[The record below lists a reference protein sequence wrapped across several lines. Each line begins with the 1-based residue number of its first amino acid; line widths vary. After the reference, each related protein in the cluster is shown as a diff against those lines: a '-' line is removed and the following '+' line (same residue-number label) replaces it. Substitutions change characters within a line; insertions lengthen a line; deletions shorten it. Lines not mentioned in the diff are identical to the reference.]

1 MAGRRKGR
9 ILAFQAL
16 YANDVA
22 GTEVSDLLR
31 FDWIDAD
38 KKETLDEELLTFT
51 RLLVSGSLENKIAID
66 KAIKTNVKNWD
77 FERISKVDLAILRL
91 GAYTLLFQ
99 KDVPP
104 SVVIDEAVEI
114 AKEYSADDSF
124 KFVNGVLDGIRRS
137 L

>member
-51 RLLVSGSLENKIAID
+51 RLLVSGSLENKEAID